1 MKKKLKVCMITGLL
15 SIFMFLGLGVTVG
28 AATSTK
34 TGGAKVQSDYAW
46 ALSTLYVDYNSSTKV
61 VTGANMKRVYTH
73 PAVISAKERV
83 TALETY
89 YAKGKLTATLAGT
102 TKSNTVTVST
112 K

>member
-1 MKKKLKVCMITGLL
+1 
-15 SIFMFLGLGVTVG
+15 
-28 AATSTK
+28 
-34 TGGAKVQSDYAW
+34 
-46 ALSTLYVDYNSSTKV
+46 
-61 VTGANMKRVYTH
+61 MKRVYTH
-73 PAVISAKERV
+73 PAVTSAKERV